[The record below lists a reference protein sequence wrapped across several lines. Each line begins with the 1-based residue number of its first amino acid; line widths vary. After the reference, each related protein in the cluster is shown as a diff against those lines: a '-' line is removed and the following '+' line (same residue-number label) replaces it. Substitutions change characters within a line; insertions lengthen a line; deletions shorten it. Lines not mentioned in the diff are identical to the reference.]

1 MAESTTPMPKIKGT
15 FSTKLIQEIGTG
27 TTKRKVIQSFLYY
40 AEEKD
45 NGEVGLRVLNEN
57 DVPTGE
63 EQIISKE
70 ELLESFTPEVEL
82 YTSKVFPAIQK
93 LNKALAKADRQR
105 QQGNTFTAEMEYGK
119 ALSIDEDNIRANF
132 GIGLCYLDRNEA
144 DKAADVF
151 SRLIG
156 LNAAFERE
164 HKHLFND
171 FGISLRK
178 NKMFDEAVNFY
189 SRAVGLT
196 DDDENIYFNI
206 ARCLYEK
213 GDRKG
218 ALKNAEKCLGINP
231 ESIPAMKLKK
241 YLTKKVAV

>member
-1 MAESTTPMPKIKGT
+1 MAESTASMPKIKGT

-27 TTKRKVIQSFLYY
+27 TTKRKVIQSFLYF

-57 DVPTGE
+57 DVPSGE

-82 YTSKVFPAIQK
+82 YTSTVFPAIQK
-93 LNKALAKADRQR
+93 LKKTLAKADRHR
-105 QQGNTFTAEMEYGK
+105 KEGNTFTAEMEYGK

-144 DKAADVF
+144 DKATDVF
-151 SRLIG
+151 SRLID
-156 LNAAFERE
+156 LDAAFEQE

-189 SRAVGLT
+189 SRALGLT
-196 DDDENIYFNI
+196 DDDENLYFNI

-231 ESIPAMKLKK
+231 KSAPAMKLKR
-241 YLTKKVAV
+241 YLKKKASA

>member
-1 MAESTTPMPKIKGT
+1 MTKSKTPLPKIKGT

-27 TTKRKVIQSFLYY
+27 TTKRKVIQSFLYF

-57 DVPTGE
+57 NVPTGE

-82 YTSKVFPAIQK
+82 YTSTVFPAIQK
-93 LNKALAKADRQR
+93 LNKSLAKADRQR
-105 QQGNTFTAEMEYGK
+105 KEGNTFTAEMEYGK
-119 ALSIDEDNIRANF
+119 ALNIDEENIRANF

-144 DKAADVF
+144 EKATDIF
-151 SRLIG
+151 SRLID
-156 LNAAFERE
+156 LDAAFESE

-178 NKMFDEAVNFY
+178 NKMFDKAVNFY

-196 DDDENIYFNI
+196 NDDENLYFNI

-213 GDRKG
+213 NDLKE
-218 ALKNAEKCLGINP
+218 ALKNAEKCLEINP
-231 ESIPAMKLKK
+231 DSNPAKKLKN
-241 YLTKKVAV
+241 YLSKKISG

>member
-1 MAESTTPMPKIKGT
+1 MAENTASMPKIKGT

-27 TTKRKVIQSFLYY
+27 TTKRKVIQSFLYF

-57 DVPTGE
+57 DVPSGE

-82 YTSKVFPAIQK
+82 YTSTVFPAIQK
-93 LNKALAKADRQR
+93 LNKTLAKADRQR
-105 QQGNTFTAEMEYGK
+105 QEGNTFTAEMEYGK
-119 ALSIDEDNIRANF
+119 ALNIDEDNIRANF

-144 DKAADVF
+144 DKATDVF
-151 SRLIG
+151 SRLIE
-156 LNAAFERE
+156 LNAAFELE

-189 SRAVGLT
+189 SRALGLT
-196 DDDENIYFNI
+196 DDDENLYFNI

-231 ESIPAMKLKK
+231 KSAPAMKLKK
-241 YLTKKVAV
+241 YLKKKVPA

>member
-1 MAESTTPMPKIKGT
+1 MTNSKTPMPKIKGT

-27 TTKRKVIQSFLYY
+27 TTKRKVIQSFLYF

-57 DVPTGE
+57 NVPTGE

-82 YTSKVFPAIQK
+82 YTTTVFPAIQK
-93 LNKALAKADRQR
+93 LNKSLAKADRQR
-105 QQGNTFTAEMEYGK
+105 KEGNTFTAEMEYGK
-119 ALSIDEDNIRANF
+119 ALNIDEDNIRANF

-144 DKAADVF
+144 DKATDIF
-151 SRLIG
+151 SRLID
-156 LNAAFERE
+156 LDAAFESE

-178 NKMFDEAVNFY
+178 NKMFDKAVNFY

-196 DDDENIYFNI
+196 DDDENLYFNI
-206 ARCLYEK
+206 ARCQYEK
-213 GDRKG
+213 GDRKE
-218 ALKNAEKCLGINP
+218 ALENAEKCLEINP
-231 ESIPAMKLKK
+231 KSTPAAKLKN
-241 YLTKKVAV
+241 YLKKKISG

>member
-1 MAESTTPMPKIKGT
+1 MPKIKGT

-27 TTKRKVIQSFLYY
+27 TTKRKVIQSFLYF

-45 NGEVGLRVLNEN
+45 NGEIGLRVLNEN
-57 DVPTGE
+57 NVPAGE

-82 YTSKVFPAIQK
+82 YISTVFPAIQE
-93 LNKALAKADRQR
+93 LNRTLAKADRHR
-105 QQGNTFTAEMEYGK
+105 QEGNTFTAEMEYGK
-119 ALSIDEDNIRANF
+119 ALNIDEENIRANF

-144 DKAADVF
+144 DKATDVF
-151 SRLIG
+151 SRLID
-156 LNAAFERE
+156 LDAAFEQR

-178 NKMFDEAVNFY
+178 NKLFDEAVNFY

-218 ALKNAEKCLGINP
+218 AMKNAKKCLAINP
-231 ESIPAMKLKK
+231 DSAPAMKLKK
-241 YLTKKVAV
+241 HLSKKKSL

>member
-1 MAESTTPMPKIKGT
+1 MTTGATPMPKIKGT

-27 TTKRKVIQSFLYY
+27 TTKRKVIQSFLYF

-45 NGEVGLRVLNEN
+45 NGEVGLRVLNDN
-57 DVPTGE
+57 DVPSGE

-82 YTSKVFPAIQK
+82 YTSTVFPAIQK
-93 LNKALAKADRQR
+93 LNKTLAKADRQR
-105 QQGNTFTAEMEYGK
+105 QEGNTFTAEMEYGK
-119 ALSIDEDNIRANF
+119 ALNIDEENIRANF

-144 DKAADVF
+144 EKATDVF
-151 SRLIG
+151 SRLID
-156 LNAAFERE
+156 LDAAFERR

-178 NKMFDEAVNFY
+178 NKMFDKAVNFY
-189 SRAVGLT
+189 SRALGLT
-196 DDDENIYFNI
+196 DDDENLYFNI

-218 ALKNAEKCLGINP
+218 ALKNAEKCLEINP
-231 ESIPAMKLKK
+231 DSAPAMKLKK
-241 YLTKKVAV
+241 YLKKKVAV